1 MHIASEVQG
10 QIRDGLDVI
19 DALKA
24 GFPWDGLRRAKDQAM
39 EIIDELEPCQRGPY
53 AGAACYFGKRDM
65 DTCII
70 LRTAILKDGI
80 MHAQSGAGIVYD
92 SVPTSEFTETENKAM
107 ALIRAAVEANN
118 LHRRDRSNQ

>member
-1 MHIASEVQG
+1 
-10 QIRDGLDVI
+10 
-19 DALKA
+19 
-24 GFPWDGLRRAKDQAM
+24 M

-53 AGAACYFGKRDM
+53 AGAAGYISANGDM

-80 MHAQSGAGIVYD
+80 MHAQAGAGIVYD